1 MSRSA
6 DDLPRRRLP
15 PARPGG
21 SRLPGAVLRGTGL
34 RGTVPPGTGLPGTVP
49 PGTDRRGFLRLTGA
63 AGLLGTFGAAGLAT
77 GLTACSTDAASAG
90 PAVAGPGV
98 KIREYV
104 PGPQPVS
111 GGHYGGTVRVVW
123 SDPPNSF
130 DPALGYNI
138 TAWDAITELVF
149 FGSLMAYDKQSGGPV
164 ANIAAGP
171 PVITDGNKTLTF
183 TIRPGVKFHNGRDIV
198 ASDFLYS
205 WERMLTP
212 SLASWATS
220 YLTSIVGANEL
231 INGKTKTL
239 DGVEVKDDHTLVV
252 HLTAPDFTILNAFA
266 LPFTAP
272 VPQEEVERLGDT
284 KFGETPV
291 GFGPFRIT
299 SYGNATQTAAFERFD
314 DYMYPGL
321 PYLDAVTYRWGVD
334 PNVQLLQLENGAVDL
349 LGPGIPSSQA
359 GYVLA
364 TPSLRV
370 LTQERPS
377 PGNLWLT
384 IYNLDKPPFG
394 NPKVR
399 QALNWAIDRAAL
411 GRETYGT
418 YTPWGAPF
426 PADTANFDPTFTPYG
441 YDPDKAK
448 QLLAE
453 AGYPHGF
460 DATLTV
466 SSDDPFP
473 TVAQVVQAQLAAV
486 GVHITLNQVSSN
498 ALLSLEE
505 AEPKGGGHLQLDAD
519 NWYEVQPTP
528 ADEVDALY
536 VTGASSN
543 YNSYSNPQVDALA
556 AQARQ
561 TFDEAKRN
569 QLYAQIQQIIGEDAP
584 FVFLESAEWLAGVGK
599 RLHNY
604 QYRGETYTYYD
615 RLWV

>member
-6 DDLPRRRLP
+6 DDGPRRRLP
-15 PARPGG
+15 P
-21 SRLPGAVLRGTGL
+21 GTPMP
-34 RGTVPPGTGLPGTVP
+34 PPG
-49 PGTDRRGFLRLTGA
+49 GTDRRAFLRLSGA

-77 GLTACSTDAASAG
+77 SLSGCAAGNAAAG
-90 PAVAGPGV
+90 QTPAGGGV
-98 KIREYV
+98 RIREYV

-111 GGHYGGTVRVVW
+111 GGRYGGTVRVVW

-149 FGSLMAYDKQSGGPV
+149 FGGLMAYDKQFGGPV

-171 PVITDGNKTLTF
+171 PQISADSKTLTF
-183 TIRPGVKFHNGRDIV
+183 NLRRGVKFHNGREIV
-198 ASDFLYS
+198 ASDFIYS

-212 SLASWATS
+212 ALASWATS
-220 YLTSIVGANEL
+220 YLTSIVGASEL
-231 INGKTKTL
+231 IAGKTKTL
-239 DGVEVKDDHTLVV
+239 AGVQAKDDYTLVV
-252 HLTAPDFTILNAFA
+252 QLTAPDFTILNAFA
-266 LPFTAP
+266 LPFSAP
-272 VPQEEVERLGDT
+272 VPREEVERLGDT

-291 GFGPFRIT
+291 GFGPFKIT
-299 SYGNATQTAAFERFD
+299 SYDSATQTAAFERFD
-314 DYMYPGL
+314 DYMYAGL

-334 PNVQLLQLENGAVDL
+334 PNVQLLELENNSVDL

-359 GYVLA
+359 AYVLA
-364 TPSLRV
+364 TPNLRA

-384 IYNLDKPPFG
+384 IYMNQAPFS
-394 NPKVR
+394 NQKVR
-399 QALNWAIDRAAL
+399 QALNWAVDRPAI
-411 GRETYGT
+411 GRVTYGT

-426 PADTANFDPTFTPYG
+426 PARIADFRQTFRPYG
-441 YDPDKAK
+441 YDPARAR
-448 QLLAE
+448 QLLTE
-453 AGYPHGF
+453 AGYPNGF
-460 DATLTV
+460 SAVLTV
-466 SSDDPFP
+466 NSDDPFP
-473 TVAQVVQAQLAAV
+473 TIAQIVQSQLAAV

-505 AEPKGGGHLQLDAD
+505 AEPKGGGHLQLDTD

-543 YNSYSNPQVDALA
+543 YNSYSNPEVDALA

-561 TFDEAKRN
+561 TFDESKRN